1 MSENKDGGFIYPSN
15 THDLGSGITRRD
27 WLAGLAMQALIGS
40 EHHMDSMLK
49 IIKERNLDVDSSIA
63 KMSYV
68 FSDAMI
74 AESNK

>member
-1 MSENKDGGFIYPSN
+1 MGNATPSMQDVEYP
-15 THDLGSGITRRD
+15 GITRRD

-49 IIKERNLDVDSSIA
+49 IIEERNLDVDSSIA